1 MIIQEKSKLL
11 LEFEDI
17 NDNPDIDLPYTIGYW
32 DPPEEED
39 IKKWRAIFIGPE
51 GTPYEGGLFEAKI
64 TFEDTYPQTP
74 PTINFTTKI
83 YNCNI
88 NWSNGRVCI
97 SIINDWGIKDE
108 KNEKYIR
115 PEDKNMKQVLF
126 AVSVLFYEQNPD
138 SPYNKSAAELY
149 KKKQKDEKN
158 TEFDEK
164 VKKYVEFYATEEK
177 FQDVEIQKMK
187 IPGEEDLDNNLPS
200 FLRPLPPIIPNNLSS
215 N

>member
-1 MIIQEKSKLL
+1 MSAKKSKLL
-11 LEFEDI
+11 QEFEDI

-32 DPPEEED
+32 DPPEEEN
-39 IKKWRAIFIGPE
+39 IKRWRAIFIGPE

-64 TFEDTYPQTP
+64 TFEDNYPKNP
-74 PTINFTTKI
+74 PKINFTTKI

-88 NWSNGRVCI
+88 NWSDGRVCI
-97 SIINDWGIKDE
+97 SIINDWEITDE

-149 KKKQKDEKN
+149 KKKLKDEKN

-164 VKKYVEFYATEEK
+164 VKKYVEFYATEDK
-177 FQDVEIQKMK
+177 FQDEDIQKKK
-187 IPGEEDLDNNLPS
+187 IPGEKDLDNDFFN
-200 FLRPLPPIIPNNLSS
+200 FLRSRFPLNVELNQQ
-215 N
+215 

>member
-1 MIIQEKSKLL
+1 
-11 LEFEDI
+11 
-17 NDNPDIDLPYTIGYW
+17 
-32 DPPEEED
+32 
-39 IKKWRAIFIGPE
+39 
-51 GTPYEGGLFEAKI
+51 
-64 TFEDTYPQTP
+64 
-74 PTINFTTKI
+74 
-83 YNCNI
+83 
-88 NWSNGRVCI
+88 
-97 SIINDWGIKDE
+97 
-108 KNEKYIR
+108 
-115 PEDKNMKQVLF
+115 MKQVLF

-138 SPYNKSAAELY
+138 SPYNNSAAELY

>member
-1 MIIQEKSKLL
+1 MSAEKSKLL
-11 LEFEDI
+11 QEFEDI

-32 DPPEEED
+32 DPPEEEN
-39 IKKWRAIFIGPE
+39 IKRWRAIFIGPE

-64 TFEDTYPQTP
+64 TFEDNYPKNP
-74 PTINFTTKI
+74 PKINFTTKI

-88 NWSNGRVCI
+88 NWSDGRVCI
-97 SIINDWGIKDE
+97 SIINDWEITDE

-149 KKKQKDEKN
+149 KKKLKDEKN

-164 VKKYVEFYATEEK
+164 VKKYVEFYATEDK
-177 FQDVEIQKMK
+177 FQDEDIQKKK
-187 IPGEEDLDNNLPS
+187 IPGEKDLDNDFFN
-200 FLRPLPPIIPNNLSS
+200 FLRSRFPLNVELNQQ
-215 N
+215 

>member
-1 MIIQEKSKLL
+1 MSAKKSKLL
-11 LEFEDI
+11 QEFEDI

-32 DPPEEED
+32 DPPEEEN
-39 IKKWRAIFIGPE
+39 IKRWRAIFIGPE

-64 TFEDTYPQTP
+64 TFEDNYPKKP
-74 PTINFTTKI
+74 PKINFITKI

-88 NWSNGRVCI
+88 NWSDGKVCI
-97 SIINDWGIKDE
+97 SIINDWEITDE
-108 KNEKYIR
+108 KDEKYIR

-138 SPYNKSAAELY
+138 SPYNRSAAELY
-149 KKKQKDEKN
+149 KKKLKDEKN

-177 FQDVEIQKMK
+177 FQDKDIQKKK
-187 IPGEEDLDNNLPS
+187 IPGEEDLDNDFFN
-200 FLRPLPPIIPNNLSS
+200 FLRPRFPLNDAFNQQ
-215 N
+215 